1 MSYLGG
7 LLNGDDT
14 RGKKSDDHKKP
25 SDGAT
30 VLPIA
35 WSAKQAKSPIPL
47 TRRRILYLLLL
58 LIAAYLF
65 FKNVP
70 SDLGPAKYTG
80 RPDYSR
86 PPPGSSDSKQAIR
99 PQPPI
104 DPRKPIDEY
113 KPPAEAPPR
122 GGESTEGDEHYF
134 NGRIRFYK
142 LAASLHAAASASVVE
157 NVVFAASG
165 LRSASKII
173 PLACA
178 MGSQKRN
185 KVHVLIMGREDLE
198 IDEIKD
204 VNGVDE
210 KCDVAWH
217 GEYSHIVRWDEHC

>member
-14 RGKKSDDHKKP
+14 RGKKSDDHKKT

-35 WSAKQAKSPIPL
+35 WSAKQAKSPIAL
-47 TRRRILYLLLL
+47 TRRRILYLVLL
-58 LIAAYLF
+58 LIAAYF
-65 FKNVP
+65 FFENVP

-80 RPDYSR
+80 RPDYSQ
-86 PPPGSSDSKQAIR
+86 PPPGSSNSKQAIR
-99 PQPPI
+99 PPPPT
-104 DPRKPIDEY
+104 DPRRPVDEY

-122 GGESTEGDEHYF
+122 GGESTEGDDHYF

-142 LAASLHAAASASVVE
+142 LAASLHPAASSSVVE
-157 NVVFAASG
+157 NVVFAASS
-165 LRSASKII
+165 LHSASKII

-185 KVHVLIMGREDLE
+185 NVHVLLMGRDDLE

-210 KCDVAWH
+210 KCNVAWH
-217 GEYSHIVRWDEHC
+217 GGCSHLIH